1 MPTHLPW
8 QVGARSAPLLR
19 HRRHKAPGRRR
30 RRSSSRA
37 ARPPTEGAASM
48 AVAPTQLSSFP
59 LSYCHRI
66 HLLLDQIPTP
76 SSPLVDGSTRFAGF
90 FVRWGQKGL
99 WGASRHRGG
108 PSLPVFIANPSL
120 EYRQLRSPSHRR
132 SCVALIS
139 HARFV
144 APIVC
149 QSSPLP
155 SRRFVATAV
164 LTAALVYI
172 LARRR
177 CHPSRT
183 RRSLRCT

>member
-1 MPTHLPW
+1 
-8 QVGARSAPLLR
+8 
-19 HRRHKAPGRRR
+19 
-30 RRSSSRA
+30 
-37 ARPPTEGAASM
+37 M

-120 EYRQLRSPSHRR
+120 STINRGVQVTDE
-132 SCVALIS
+132 VA
-139 HARFV
+139 
-144 APIVC
+144 
-149 QSSPLP
+149 
-155 SRRFVATAV
+155 
-164 LTAALVYI
+164 
-172 LARRR
+172 
-177 CHPSRT
+177 CH
-183 RRSLRCT
+183 